1 MDPYEELLE
10 FYPEVIDQ
18 MPNRF
23 NSHEFILKLA
33 HQHQGPYVR
42 ALAQY
47 AGTDRPFGIV
57 HGRLA
62 KLLYEKFS
70 HLVRYVG
77 DEPSHDIFGHSS
89 EVALWIK
96 VKS

>member
-1 MDPYEELLE
+1 MDPYEELLA
-10 FYPEVIDQ
+10 FYPEIIDQ

-42 ALAQY
+42 VLAHY
-47 AGTDRPFGIV
+47 SDSDTPFAIV

-62 KLLYEKFS
+62 KLLAERFS

-77 DEPSHDIFGHSS
+77 DEPSRDIFGHVN

-96 VKS
+96 VT